1 MTKHSHASHVPPP
14 ARVKT
19 PGKPLN
25 ITREAVGAGIAAAVG
40 LVWLLAPG
48 FKQAAQN
55 ATPEIAPASEPGLPM
70 PAPAPV
76 AQLKAV
82 EAAPARVAQTAQAR
96 VEQRAEV
103 AREEIPANIPAWV
116 ANAVKQEWVWPKHIQ
131 RQGDDETIDKKL
143 VGWYP
148 TNAAEK
154 RLLYSVT
161 VDRQETRLFENELP
175 AFIAKENVRIAAK
188 QAQEEAATEQK
199 RLTRVRLAP
208 TARVENTIAAAAPVA
223 AIAGVAAAAPA
234 ARRQFGP
241 RGARGGRLVNAAQ
254 VANPAQFADA
264 PLAAVIAATPGGR
277 ELTAT
282 ERAAQRAE
290 FMEML
295 KYIRGLERDAVV
307 KNSKGTILN
316 ARDVTPGDGS
326 GQALM
331 EITYA
336 NGNKEVVPYDPL
348 VFDLKG
354 TGIKTSVK
362 KVLFDLFSFGKSDKT
377 QWMNDLEEGTGVLVF
392 DAKGTG
398 KSGKNGSEVFGDRTS
413 LTGVG
418 KPDGYA
424 DGFEALRALAEK
436 AIKEGVIGREALS
449 TRVLDAKALKAME
462 KAYGLKMKVGG
473 MNREPISLEAAG
485 IEAISLSNQPTQRA
499 VDFDGQRND
508 LVVQPGAV
516 FLRKDGTTGSY
527 MNVWLSAKIGSLG
540 LKTTKHMNVDM

>member
-19 PGKPLN
+19 AGKPLN
-25 ITREAVGAGIAAAVG
+25 VTREAVGAGLAATVG

-48 FKQAAQN
+48 FK
-55 ATPEIAPASEPGLPM
+55 TAPAESPEMPEAPANGLPM
-70 PAPAPV
+70 PAPA
-76 AQLKAV
+76 AKMKAV
-82 EAAPARVAQTAQAR
+82 EAAPARVEAPAR
-96 VEQRAEV
+96 AEQRVEV
-103 AREEIPANIPAWV
+103 AREEVPVQIPAWV
-116 ANAVKQEWVWPKHIQ
+116 AGATRQEWVWPKHIQ

-148 TNAAEK
+148 ANAAEK

-161 VDRQETRLFENELP
+161 VDRKETRLYEDELP
-175 AFIAKENVRIAAK
+175 AFIARENARIAAK
-188 QAQEEAATEQK
+188 RAQEEFSAEQK
-199 RLTRVRLAP
+199 RLTRGSRAP
-208 TARVENTIAAAAPVA
+208 TARVQNTIAAAAPAATVA
-223 AIAGVAAAAPA
+223 GAAAAPA
-234 ARRQFGP
+234 LFGP
-241 RGARGGRLVNAAQ
+241 RGARGARGANAAQ
-254 VANPAQFADA
+254 VANPVQFANA
-264 PLAAVIAATPGGR
+264 PLAAAIGR
-277 ELTAT
+277 QELTPA
-282 ERAAQRAE
+282 EIAAQRAE
-290 FMEML
+290 FLEML
-295 KYIRGLERDAVV
+295 KEIRTMERARMV
-307 KNSKGTILN
+307 KNSNGAILN
-316 ARDVTPGDGS
+316 ARDVTPGDGL
-326 GQALM
+326 GQAFV

-362 KVLFDLFSFGKSDKT
+362 KVLFDLFGFGKSDKT

-398 KSGKNGSEVFGDRTS
+398 KAGKNGSEVFGDRTS
-413 LTGVG
+413 LAGVG

-436 AIKEGVIGREALS
+436 AVKEGVIGREALA

-485 IEAISLSNQPTQRA
+485 IEAIALSREATQRA
-499 VDFDGQRND
+499 IDFDGQSND

-540 LKTTKHMNVDM
+540 LKTGKHMNVDL

>member
-1 MTKHSHASHVPPP
+1 MSKHSHVSHVPPP
-14 ARVKT
+14 ARVKI

-25 ITREAVGAGIAAAVG
+25 ITREAAGAGIAAAVG

-48 FKQAAQN
+48 FKPATS
-55 ATPEIAPASEPGLPM
+55 ATPEAPQAPSSEPALPM
-70 PAPAPV
+70 PAPTLQA
-76 AQLKAV
+76 KAV
-82 EAAPARVAQTAQAR
+82 AHAPQQVEAPAR
-96 VEQRAEV
+96 VEQRVEV
-103 AREEIPANIPAWV
+103 AREEIPVQIPAWV
-116 ANAVKQEWVWPKHIQ
+116 TAAIAQEWVWPKHIQ

-148 TNAAEK
+148 ANAAEK

-161 VDRQETRLFENELP
+161 VDRQETRLYEGELP
-175 AFIAKENVRIAAK
+175 AFIGKENARIEAKRARAA
-188 QAQEEAATEQK
+188 AAAEQK
-199 RLTRVRLAP
+199 RLARAQNRAQNTP
-208 TARVENTIAAAAPVA
+208 IARVVNTIAAVVPRAGSVA
-223 AIAGVAAAAPA
+223 I
-234 ARRQFGP
+234 Q
-241 RGARGGRLVNAAQ
+241 
-254 VANPAQFADA
+254 
-264 PLAAVIAATPGGR
+264 R
-277 ELTAT
+277 ELTPA
-282 ERAAQRAE
+282 ERAAERAK
-290 FMEML
+290 FLEMIKAHRAKQL
-295 KYIRGLERDAVV
+295 NLIV
-307 KNSKGTILN
+307 KDSAGSIVS
-316 ARDVTPGDGS
+316 ARDVSPSDGS
-326 GQALM
+326 GSPLA

-336 NGNKEVVPYDPL
+336 SGVKKIVPYDPL

-354 TGIKTSVK
+354 TGIKTSLK
-362 KVLFDLFSFGKSDKT
+362 KVLFDLFGFGKSDKT

-413 LTGVG
+413 LAGVG

-436 AIKEGVIGREALS
+436 AINEGVIGREALG

-473 MNREPISLEAAG
+473 MNREPISLAAAG

-499 VDFDGQRND
+499 VDFDGQSND

-540 LKTTKHMNVDM
+540 LKTSEHLNLDL